1 MSNNTLK
8 IQAFQVAES
17 FNIKKMRSEFTAEV
31 YAGNNSEL
39 FYYFPENQRYI
50 YVLNYGIIVFCNYD
64 EVAKSEFLR
73 FVRDFS
79 EHPLSQDIFEDYSIV
94 IDEHHAKKYFV
105 RNHNVTFPH
114 DFPVEAVQ
122 IAMLNVG
129 QSVALEYYENLTD
142 QMLTST
148 KKHITEL
155 EANGKFSISRKN
167 LLKFIGKVLNVKN
180 SIVDNLYIVDDPA
193 SAWEDDSLAYLNTK
207 LKANFDTHSRFK
219 DLDYRLQIVE
229 DNLKLFTEILQHSEN
244 LRLEWIVIILI
255 LIEVVNVLVF
265 NRH

>member
-1 MSNNTLK
+1 MSISTLK

-17 FNIKKMRSEFTAEV
+17 FNIRKLRSDFTAEA

-39 FYYFPENQRYI
+39 FYYFADSQRHI

-73 FVRDFS
+73 FVKAYA
-79 EHPLSQDIFEDYSIV
+79 ENPLSQDIFEDYSIV
-94 IDEHHAKKYFV
+94 LDDHSKKYLV
-105 RNHNVTFPH
+105 KNHNVTFPH

-142 QMLTST
+142 LMLTST
-148 KKHITEL
+148 KKHISEL

-244 LRLEWIVIILI
+244 LKLEWIVIILI

-265 NRH
+265 KH

>member
-1 MSNNTLK
+1 MSVSTLK

-17 FNIKKMRSEFTAEV
+17 FNIRKLRSEFTAEA

-39 FYYFPENQRYI
+39 FYYFADSQRYI

-73 FVRDFS
+73 FVKAYA
-79 EHPLSQDIFEDYSIV
+79 ENPLAQDIFEDYSIV
-94 IDEHHAKKYFV
+94 LDDHSKKYLV
-105 RNHNVTFPH
+105 KNHNVTFPN

-122 IAMLNVG
+122 IVMLNVG

-142 QMLTST
+142 LMLTST
-148 KKHITEL
+148 KKHISEL

-244 LRLEWIVIILI
+244 LKLEWIVIILI

-265 NRH
+265 KH